1 MEKMTINV
9 YGINDKIV
17 KTCEA
22 KVVDLKFGTIRKL
35 MKLLK
40 IDDIENTSELLKVVY
55 SAWDEITVV
64 LDQCFPDMEDDD
76 WDNVKVNE
84 LLPVIVNI
92 AKSAFAEMLT
102 LPTSSKN

>member
-55 SAWDEITVV
+55 SAWDEITIV
-64 LDQCFPDMEDDD
+64 LSQCFPDMEDDD
-76 WDNVKVNE
+76 WDNVKVSE